1 MFPGDDVGDLFLFQA
16 PQYRTTAV
24 LFNPDG
30 SEGQK

>member
-1 MFPGDDVGDLFLFQA
+1 MFPGDDADDPFLFRG
-16 PQYRTTAV
+16 PQYCVTAV